1 MPGFVSGD
9 YVHATL
15 LTGTSVLQC
24 AKGVIGG
31 SAGLARDTEFFGC
44 YIDLQAVTAAT
55 LTITG
60 LGNSAAPPIAATWV
74 IDGQITLDEP
84 LFLPWPLLNEFGPYT
99 FQASVS
105 NVVWVYTRAYVGA

>member
-1 MPGFVSGD
+1 VPGFVSND

-15 LTGTSVLQC
+15 LTGTAALNC
-24 AKGVIGG
+24 ASGVVGG
-31 SAGLARDTEFFGC
+31 SAGKARDTEFFGC
-44 YIDLQAVTAAT
+44 YIDLQATTGAT

-60 LGNSAAPPIAATWV
+60 LGNSAVPPIAATWV
-74 IDGQITLDEP
+74 IDGQITLDQP
-84 LFLPWPLLNEFGPYT
+84 FFLPWPLLNEFAAYT